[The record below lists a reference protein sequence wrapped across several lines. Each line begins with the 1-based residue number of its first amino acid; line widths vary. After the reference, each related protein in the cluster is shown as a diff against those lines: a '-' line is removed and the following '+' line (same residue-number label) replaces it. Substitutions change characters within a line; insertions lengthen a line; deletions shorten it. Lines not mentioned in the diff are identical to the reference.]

1 MKTITINENQYKRL
15 FEADGDSI
23 YLNGNDTTA
32 RYGSEISTQALM
44 SNSDGEDE
52 MSDPITTNKF
62 ADMQSPQQ
70 WGSIGGRKSA
80 NTI

>member
-32 RYGSEISTQALM
+32 RYGSEVSTQALM
-44 SNSDGEDE
+44 PNSDGEDE

>member
-1 MKTITINENQYKRL
+1 MKTITINESQYKRL
-15 FEADGDSI
+15 FESDGDSQF
-23 YLNGNDTTA
+23 LNGNDTTA
-32 RYGSEISTQALM
+32 RYGSEVATQAM
-44 SNSDGEDE
+44 ITNADGDDE
-52 MSDPITTNKF
+52 MSKPVTTNKF